1 MEPPSPTP
9 TPSSCNLDITFR
21 FNSTGESVES
31 GDSVEYYL
39 SSPSRG
45 LSWYRADSLATS
57 LHTRYP
63 VGEDREDWRL
73 AEVSSPQ
80 LVQQIEAVLRRRG
93 CKCPHTSHQISTANP
108 GWCCCR

>member
-1 MEPPSPTP
+1 MEPPSPSLS
-9 TPSSCNLDITFR
+9 PSSCRLDITFR
-21 FNSTGESVES
+21 FNSTGER
-31 GDSVEYYL
+31 GVEYYL
-39 SSPSRG
+39 SSPTRG

-73 AEVSSPQ
+73 AEVSTQQ

-93 CKCPHTSHQISTANP
+93 CKCAHTPDI
-108 GWCCCR
+108 

>member
-9 TPSSCNLDITFR
+9 RSCNLDITFR
-21 FNSTGESVES
+21 FNSTGESADS
-31 GDSVEYYL
+31 GVEYYL
-39 SSPSRG
+39 SSPTRG

-63 VGEDREDWRL
+63 VQEDREDWRL
-73 AEVSSPQ
+73 AEVSTRQ

-93 CKCPHTSHQISTANP
+93 CKCAHTSHQISTANP

>member
-1 MEPPSPTP
+1 MEPPSPSP
-9 TPSSCNLDITFR
+9 TPSSCSLDITFR

-31 GDSVEYYL
+31 EDTSVEYYL
-39 SSPSRG
+39 SSPTRG

-63 VGEDREDWRL
+63 VQEGREDWRL

-93 CKCPHTSHQISTANP
+93 CKCAHTPDICS
-108 GWCCCR
+108 

>member
-1 MEPPSPTP
+1 MEPPSPAP

-21 FNSTGESVES
+21 FNSTGESVDSVDS
-31 GDSVEYYL
+31 GVEYYL
-39 SSPSRG
+39 SSPTRG

-63 VGEDREDWRL
+63 VEEDREDWRL

-93 CKCPHTSHQISTANP
+93 CKCAHTPDIYS
-108 GWCCCR
+108 

>member
-9 TPSSCNLDITFR
+9 RSCNLDITFR
-21 FNSTGESVES
+21 FNSTGESGE
-31 GDSVEYYL
+31 SVEYYL
-39 SSPSRG
+39 SSPTRG

-63 VGEDREDWRL
+63 VEEDREDWRL
-73 AEVSSPQ
+73 AEVSTRQ

-93 CKCPHTSHQISTANP
+93 CKCAHTSHQISTANP

>member
-1 MEPPSPTP
+1 MEPPSPAP
-9 TPSSCNLDITFR
+9 SPSSCNLDITFR
-21 FNSTGESVES
+21 FNSTGESVDS
-31 GDSVEYYL
+31 GVEYYL
-39 SSPSRG
+39 SSPTRG

-63 VGEDREDWRL
+63 VQEDREDWRL

-93 CKCPHTSHQISTANP
+93 CKYPHTSHQISTANP

>member
-1 MEPPSPTP
+1 M
-9 TPSSCNLDITFR
+9 
-21 FNSTGESVES
+21 
-31 GDSVEYYL
+31 DSVEYYL
-39 SSPSRG
+39 SSPTRG

-63 VGEDREDWRL
+63 VQEGREDWRL

-93 CKCPHTSHQISTANP
+93 CKCAHTPDICS
-108 GWCCCR
+108 